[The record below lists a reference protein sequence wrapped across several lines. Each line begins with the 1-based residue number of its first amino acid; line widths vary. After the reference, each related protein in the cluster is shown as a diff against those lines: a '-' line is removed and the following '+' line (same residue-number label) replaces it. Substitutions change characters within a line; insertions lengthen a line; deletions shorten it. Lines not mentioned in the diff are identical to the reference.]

1 MKKFSFRL
9 ERILQ
14 YRKRYEDEKK
24 RQLTNAVS
32 ARDLILA
39 KQREILK
46 SLEENEIQT
55 SEEQSAGVALQGL
68 YGAGLLAQLALSEQE
83 IIEHEKRIEIIK
95 NEYIEAIKDVKVL
108 TTIKES
114 RLAEYNHD
122 LEKAEAAII
131 DELATQ
137 RSPRKRYTL

>member
-1 MKKFSFRL
+1 VKKFSFRL